1 MTPIFKKHLKSD
13 VNNHRLISVILVV
26 SKVLEKLVYDQ
37 LYHNLNDNK
46 LLSSCQSGFR
56 SLHSTLSALFE
67 ATKSWSVNIGNA
79 FLNGV
84 VFIDIKKA
92 FDTIDHVI
100 QFTQDVIPWGR
111 PGNYHLV
118 SIVPKQSDTK
128 I

>member
-1 MTPIFKKHLKSD
+1 MTPIFEKDLKSD

-26 SKVLEKLVYDQ
+26 SKVLEKLVCDQ

-79 FLNGV
+79 FLND
-84 VFIDIKKA
+84 IDIKKA

-100 QFTQDVIPWGR
+100 QSTQDVIPWGR